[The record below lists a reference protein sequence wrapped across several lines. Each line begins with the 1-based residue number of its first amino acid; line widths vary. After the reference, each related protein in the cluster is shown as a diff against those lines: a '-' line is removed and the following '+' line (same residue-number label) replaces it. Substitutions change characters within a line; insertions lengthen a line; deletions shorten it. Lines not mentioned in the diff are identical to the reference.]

1 MLDLAL
7 QRLARR
13 TTPLLTLA
21 LLGAGCCLSVGPEGI
36 AGAKSSGQGSAGQGT
51 SGQGTSGQGS
61 GGQTSNGGSA
71 TAGACSGL
79 MVIPDTL
86 DFDSTVI
93 NTVAKRT
100 VMLEN
105 CSTASVTGI
114 TASLIGGDANLFVVD
129 DAPAVLE
136 PGASVTV
143 DISYS
148 PLALETRSVANVT
161 FWGSGAAKV
170 ILNLFG
176 EPVAFALTVAP
187 NPCDFGHV
195 ALGTTAVC
203 CSTVSNQ
210 ANETVSISGVGSF
223 DNEGGAFGV
232 ATTDDSTP
240 PNPQSFPI
248 NIPGGESA
256 KVCFSFMPPIAQQYS
271 GQATLLTNDPS
282 GTNPIIQ
289 LAGWGGVP

>member
-1 MLDLAL
+1 MPTLLLAI
-7 QRLARR
+7 
-13 TTPLLTLA
+13 A
-21 LLGAGCCLSVGPEGI
+21 LLGTGCCLSVGPEGI
-36 AGAKSSGQGSAGQGT
+36 ADTTGSGEASAGQA
-51 SGQGTSGQGS
+51 TSGQGS
-61 GGQTSNGGSA
+61 GSQASTGGSA
-71 TAGACSGL
+71 TTGGCGGFPYAVDFG
-79 MVIPDTL
+79 PTL
-86 DFDSTVI
+86 I
-93 NTVAKRT
+93 NTTAKRS
-100 VMLEN
+100 VILPN
-105 CSTASVTGI
+105 CGTSAVTGI
-114 TASLIGGDANLFVVD
+114 NTTVTGSDANLFTVNNV
-129 DAPAVLE
+129 PATLG
-136 PGASVTV
+136 PGDSATV
-143 DISYS
+143 NISYS